1 MTCVQ
6 KDKKEKRVKI
16 VNEFKEC
23 SKNEL
28 TLK

>member
-1 MTCVQ
+1 MTYAR
-6 KDKKEKRVKI
+6 KDKKEKKVKI